1 MVQVGYILGMDS
13 LELIRLRA
21 AIDKIDS
28 YIVVALAK
36 RVLRSK
42 KIGALKKKSGAN
54 SVVDTRR
61 KKQLIAARVALGK
74 KKGISPT
81 LIRAVFEAI
90 HKDSVKIQ
98 KRV

>member
-1 MVQVGYILGMDS
+1 MQIRYILGMD
-13 LELIRLRA
+13 LVELRKLRA
-21 AIDKIDS
+21 AIDTIDS

-42 KIGALKKKSGAN
+42 KIGALKKKSGAK

-98 KRV
+98 KKA

>member
-1 MVQVGYILGMDS
+1 MQIRYILGMD
-13 LELIRLRA
+13 LVELRKLRA
-21 AIDKIDS
+21 AIDTIDS
-28 YIVVALAK
+28 YIVAALAK

-42 KIGALKKKSGAN
+42 KIGALKKKSGAK

-61 KKQLIAARVALGK
+61 KKQLIATRVALGK